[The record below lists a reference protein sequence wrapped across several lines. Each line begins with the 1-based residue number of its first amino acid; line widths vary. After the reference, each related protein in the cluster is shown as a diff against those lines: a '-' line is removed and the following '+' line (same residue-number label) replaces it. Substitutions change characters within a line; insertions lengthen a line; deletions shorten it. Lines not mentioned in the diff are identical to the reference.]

1 MEHIG
6 LKTTRLRSLGGEQL
20 ILGNS
25 DVINTRIRNLGRME
39 DRRGALKVGVTYD
52 TPRDLLAQIP
62 GWIEE
67 IVAAQEETR
76 FDRCHLSGFADS
88 AIEFDTV
95 FYMTVPS
102 TPGSWTRSRR
112 CCSRSTNG
120 STGTAS
126 SSRTRHRSSTRSP
139 RLVDKNPLESIV
151 WAAVAAGFGPAAH
164 GFGTHTVSLPFRQD
178 LRVRHA
184 RGVTS
189 AGTRPASQST
199 RMDTTDFSFHTS
211 PIMLLSGTANPALA
225 QGIADVLGER
235 LCDVTIKRF
244 ADGEIFVRIDEN
256 VRGRDVFLIQPTN
269 PPAENVLELLILL
282 DAAKRASAARVT
294 AVVPYYGYGRSDRKD
309 QPRVSIAAKLLANL
323 MTAAGADRVLSI
335 DFHQHQIQ
343 GFFDIPVDH
352 LYAAPVFRR
361 YYEMKK
367 LDNLVVVATDVSAA
381 KMARGYARRL
391 GGDLAII
398 DKRRP
403 APNEA
408 EVSNI
413 VGEVEGKHCIVPD
426 DMIDTAGTMV
436 SAIEVLKERG
446 ALDIY
451 VLATHPLF
459 SGRRWSAS
467 RWPT

>member
-1 MEHIG
+1 
-6 LKTTRLRSLGGEQL
+6 
-20 ILGNS
+20 
-25 DVINTRIRNLGRME
+25 
-39 DRRGALKVGVTYD
+39 
-52 TPRDLLAQIP
+52 
-62 GWIEE
+62 
-67 IVAAQEETR
+67 
-76 FDRCHLSGFADS
+76 
-88 AIEFDTV
+88 
-95 FYMTVPS
+95 
-102 TPGSWTRSRR
+102 
-112 CCSRSTNG
+112 
-120 STGTAS
+120 
-126 SSRTRHRSSTRSP
+126 
-139 RLVDKNPLESIV
+139 
-151 WAAVAAGFGPAAH
+151 
-164 GFGTHTVSLPFRQD
+164 
-178 LRVRHA
+178 
-184 RGVTS
+184 
-189 AGTRPASQST
+189 
-199 RMDTTDFSFHTS
+199 
-211 PIMLLSGTANPALA
+211 MLLSGTANPALA

-269 PPAENVLELLILL
+269 PPAENVLELLILI

-391 GGDLAII
+391 GGELAIV

-436 SAIEVLKERG
+436 STIDVLKERG
-446 ALDIY
+446 ALDVY

-459 SGRRWSAS
+459 SGPALERLAAADVKEITVTDTVPLAPGVREALPNLTVLSVAS
-467 RWPT
+467 LLAQAIESTHANSSVSKLFK